1 MYPTPRL
8 ETPPPTSRF
17 RRPWSPEPFDPNPP
31 QGHGNYYPG
40 GAEQRHEPSDVSVE
54 ALDLADYARTLN
66 RNERIREA
74 IVFQPYDPY
83 PPSPQPIRP
92 RPSRDSITST
102 PPLSPSLSPSQSCST
117 RGRAHRPLSFPV
129 PPHSVPTQPVFAS
142 RQTVVS
148 PYDSDE
154 ILLTPPGEPD
164 AEIDIAQFPRFAR
177 HWYNAGPTDPMYGP
191 LRMDEEMFDPAYSPH
206 KSKSFCPT
214 SGAYAPPYL
223 PSQASHSSRDIGI
236 VPWGNSSSEGPP
248 VDAEVKEERMRML
261 EREFGK
267 DAKVEEAEER
277 LVGSVDANGRL
288 ITEGP
293 KKRAATRWTQVLF
306 ALLAGGSSIYAAA
319 VCLLLCRCLDIH
331 KTHYLLRSSRILRHH
346 LHRANLRPTF
356 FTSSLLSPSSSQ
368 LTCSSSTPHA
378 VHVGRA
384 RPSIHHLLK
393 GQVE

>member
-17 RRPWSPEPFDPNPP
+17 RRPWSPEPFDPSPP
-31 QGHGNYYPG
+31 QDVGGYRSG
-40 GAEQRHEPSDVSVE
+40 GAGQRQEPSDVSVE
-54 ALDLADYARTLN
+54 ALDLVDYARTLD
-66 RNERIREA
+66 RNERTREA

-129 PPHSVPTQPVFAS
+129 PSHFVPTQPVFAS

-148 PYDSDE
+148 PYDSDD

-191 LRMDEEMFDPAYSPH
+191 LRLDEEMFDPTYSPH
-206 KSKSFCPT
+206 KVKSPSPAF
-214 SGAYAPPYL
+214 GAYAPHYL
-223 PSQASHSSRDIGI
+223 SSQASHSSRDIGV

-288 ITEGP
+288 ITDGP
-293 KKRAATRWTQVLF
+293 KKRAATRWIQTLF

-319 VCLLLCRCLDIH
+319 VRVLLCQCLYILKPH
-331 KTHYLLRSSRILRHH
+331 CLRRSSEPLRHH
-346 LHRANLRPTF
+346 LHQANLRPTF
-356 FTSSLLSPSSSQ
+356 FTYSPLLPSYSQ

-378 VHVGRA
+378 AHVERA
-384 RPSIHHLLK
+384 RPSIHLSLK
-393 GQVE
+393 GRTE